1 VVLVVVLLLR
11 LWLSK
16 ERSVDLLED
25 FSIDDVERHGEARGL
40 VGKRGVGDQYGDF
53 AGVSNSGEGDV

>member
-1 VVLVVVLLLR
+1 MVLVVVLLLR
-11 LWLSK
+11 LGLSK

-25 FSIDDVERHGEARGL
+25 FSIDDVERHGQARGL
-40 VGKRGVGDQYGDF
+40 ARKRGVGDHYGDF